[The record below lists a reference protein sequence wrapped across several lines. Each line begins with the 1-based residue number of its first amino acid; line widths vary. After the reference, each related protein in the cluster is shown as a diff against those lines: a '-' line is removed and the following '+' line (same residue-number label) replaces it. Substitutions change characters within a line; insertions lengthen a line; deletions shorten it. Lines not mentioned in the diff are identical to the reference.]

1 MSKQKLVRFKNN
13 ELHTLFQL
21 CKTSH
26 PDIARKIKGYMGV
39 KAVKLDKIES
49 HRLSMQSNIERLH
62 AADRAFIDAMN
73 KPRSDQCMADLP
85 IYDKHAIMRGLEKL
99 LLGPASSVA

>member
-26 PDIARKIKGYMGV
+26 PDIANKIKGYIGI

-49 HRLSMQSNIERLH
+49 HRLSMQP
-62 AADRAFIDAMN
+62 DT
-73 KPRSDQCMADLP
+73 KPRNWTYKEERINTFAGVLTV
-85 IYDKHAIMRGLEKL
+85 RGFGDE
-99 LLGPASSVA
+99 